1 MPSYFCLILRS
12 YTDGMFRR
20 IPLLLSCILSFAAA
34 GQLPAYKNPRLSAE
48 IRTRDLLS
56 RMTVEE
62 KVGQLLCPM
71 GWEMYEKKG
80 EAVSYSPAFRE
91 VIDTRHAGAFWG
103 VYRADPWTRKTLET
117 GLNPGLAAR
126 VGNALQKYVMENTRL
141 GIPLFLAEESPHGH
155 MAIGTTVFPT
165 GIGQAAT
172 WNPGLIR
179 KAAAAMAREV
189 RLQGAHIS
197 YGPVMDLS
205 RDPRWSR
212 VEESFGEDP
221 VLTAAMGVAAVEG
234 GGGGDLS
241 RPYSVISTLKHFIAY
256 GIPEGGHNGNTALV
270 GERELLENFLPPFRE
285 AVKAGA
291 LSVMTAYNSIDGVP
305 CTANG
310 YLYNDLLRTQWGF
323 RGFVVSDLFSI
334 NGLSGSHRVAQN
346 LQEAGELSLGAGV
359 DMDLGA
365 SGFARLKTSV
375 EEGRIS
381 LQQLD
386 EAAGRILKLKFEMGL
401 FENPYVD
408 PAGAAAVRSAE
419 HVALAREV
427 ARESVVLLENKN
439 NTLPLAPNL
448 KRIAVIGPNAHNRYN
463 QLGDYTAPQEETH
476 VTTLYEGIKK
486 RFKGAQVNYVKGVAI
501 RDTLHTDIPAAVKAA
516 REAEVAVVV
525 VGGSSARDFRTK
537 YIETGAA
544 VSDQESVQ
552 DMESGEG
559 FDRATLRLLGKQQE
573 LLEAVR
579 ATGTPLVV
587 IYIQGRPLEM
597 NWAAENADALLTGW
611 YPGQEGGHA
620 LADVLSGDVNPS
632 GRLPLSVPRS
642 VGQLPV
648 YYNRKHPRGHDYVE
662 MPAAP
667 LYAFGYGKSYTTFAY
682 SDLRIETKGKTEFDL
697 RFRLKNTGSREG
709 EEVVQ
714 LYLRDEVASVV
725 QPLKQLKQFRKV
737 KLKAGEEQELLFTL
751 RASDLE
757 IVSKEM
763 KRIVEPGEFRVMV
776 GASSADIRLE
786 GIVIVG
792 SE

>member
-1 MPSYFCLILRS
+1 
-12 YTDGMFRR
+12 MFRR
-20 IPLLLSCILSFAAA
+20 ISVLLFSILSFTAA
-34 GQLPAYKNPRLSAE
+34 GQAPAYKNPRLSPE
-48 IRTRDLLS
+48 ERTRDLLA
-56 RMTVEE
+56 RMTADE

-71 GWEMYEKKG
+71 GWEMYEKNG
-80 EAVSYSPAFRE
+80 DSVNISPAFRE
-91 VIDTRHAGAFWG
+91 MTGTRHAGAFWG

-117 GLNPGLAAR
+117 GLTPELAAR
-126 VGNALQKYVMENTRL
+126 AGNTLQKYVKENTRL

-172 WNPGLIR
+172 WNPGLIS

-221 VLTAAMGVAAVEG
+221 VLTSAMGVAAVQG
-234 GGGGDLS
+234 SGGGDLT
-241 RPYSVISTLKHFIAY
+241 RPYSVVTTLKHFIAY
-256 GIPEGGHNGNTALV
+256 GIPEGGHNGNTALI
-270 GERELLENFLPPFRE
+270 GERELHENFFPPFRA

-305 CTANG
+305 CTANP
-310 YLYNDLLRTQWGF
+310 YLYRELLKTQWGF

-334 NGLSGSHRVAQN
+334 NGLAGSHRVAQN
-346 LQEAGELSLGAGV
+346 LKEAGELSLGAGV

-365 SGFARLKTSV
+365 SGFADIKKSV
-375 EEGRIS
+375 EEGKITP
-381 LQQLD
+381 QQLD

-408 PAGAAAVRSAE
+408 PAKAARGVRTAE
-419 HVALAREV
+419 HIALAREV

-439 NTLPLAPNL
+439 GILPLAPGL
-448 KRIAVIGPNAHNRYN
+448 KRIAVIGPNADNRYN
-463 QLGDYTAPQEETH
+463 QLGDYTAPQEESH
-476 VTTLYEGIKK
+476 VVTVYEGIQR
-486 RFKGAQVNYVKGVAI
+486 RFKGARVTYVKGVAV
-501 RDTLHTDIPAAVKAA
+501 RDTMHADIPAAVKAA
-516 REAEVAVVV
+516 REAEVAIMV

-544 VSDQESVQ
+544 VQDRALVQ
-552 DMESGEG
+552 DMENGEG
-559 FDRATLRLLGKQQE
+559 FDRATLGLLGRQQE

-597 NWAAENADALLTGW
+597 NWAAENADALLTAW
-611 YPGQEGGHA
+611 YPGQEGGNA
-620 LADVLSGDVNPS
+620 LADVLSGDADPS
-632 GRLPLSVPRS
+632 GRLPISVPRS

-648 YYNRKHPRGHDYVE
+648 YYNRKHPQGHDYVE
-662 MPAAP
+662 LPAAP

-682 SDLRIETKGKTEFDL
+682 SDLETEAKDKTDFTIS
-697 RFRLKNTGSREG
+697 FRLKNTGEREG
-709 EEVVQ
+709 DEVVQ
-714 LYLRDEVASVV
+714 IYLHDEVASVV
-725 QPLKQLKQFRKV
+725 QPRKQLKQFRKIR
-737 KLKAGEEQELLFTL
+737 LKPGEEQQVSFSLT
-751 RASDLE
+751 AADLE
-757 IVSKEM
+757 ILNKEM
-763 KRIVEPGEFRVMV
+763 RRIVEPGEFRVMV
-776 GASSADIRLE
+776 GASSEDIRLE
-786 GIVIVG
+786 GKFIVPG
-792 SE
+792 SG

>member
-1 MPSYFCLILRS
+1 M
-12 YTDGMFRR
+12 
-20 IPLLLSCILSFAAA
+20 
-34 GQLPAYKNPRLSAE
+34 PAYKNPALSPDD
-48 IRTRDLLS
+48 RTRDLLA
-56 RMTVEE
+56 RMTADE

-71 GWEMYEKKG
+71 GWEMYVKEG
-80 EAVSYSPAFRE
+80 NLVSYSPAFRE
-91 VIDTRHAGAFWG
+91 MIDTRHIGAFWG

-117 GLNPGLAAR
+117 GLNPALAAR
-126 VGNALQKYVMENTRL
+126 AGNALQKYVMENTRL

-172 WNPGLIR
+172 WNPALIS
-179 KAAAAMAREV
+179 KASAAMAREV

-221 VLTAAMGVAAVEG
+221 VLTAAIGVATVQGAG
-234 GGGGDLS
+234 AGKLS
-241 RPYSVISTLKHFIAY
+241 EPYSVVSTLKHFIAY

-270 GERELLENFLPPFRE
+270 GERELHENFLLPFRE

-291 LSVMTAYNSIDGVP
+291 LSVMTGYNSIDGVP
-305 CTANG
+305 CTANPW
-310 YLYNDLLRTQWGF
+310 LYRSLLKSQWGF

-334 NGLSGSHRVAQN
+334 NGLAGSHRVAEN

-365 SGFARLKTSV
+365 SGFARIKTSL
-375 EEGRIS
+375 EEGKIT

-386 EAAGRILKLKFEMGL
+386 EAVGRILKLKFEMGL
-401 FENPYVD
+401 FENPYVN
-408 PAGAAAVRSAE
+408 PQRAAEGVRTAA
-419 HVALAREV
+419 HIVLARQV
-427 ARESVVLLENKN
+427 ARESIVLLENKN
-439 NTLPLAPNL
+439 GVLPLRPGIR
-448 KRIAVIGPNAHNRYN
+448 RIAVIGPNADNRYN
-463 QLGDYTAPQEETH
+463 QLGDYTAPQEDSNVIT
-476 VTTLYEGIKK
+476 VYEGIKR
-486 RFKGAQVNYVKGVAI
+486 RFKNAEVSYVKGTAI
-501 RDTLHTDIPAAVKAA
+501 RDTLNTDIAAAVQAA
-516 REAEVAVVV
+516 RRADVAVVV

-544 VSDQESVQ
+544 VSNNELVQ

-559 FDRATLRLLGKQQE
+559 FDRATLSLMGKQQE

-579 ATGTPLVV
+579 TTGTPLVV
-587 IYIQGRPLEM
+587 IYIEGRPLEM
-597 NWAAENADALLTGW
+597 NWAAANADALLTAW
-611 YPGQEGGHA
+611 YPGQEGGNA

-632 GRLPLSVPRS
+632 GRLPISVPRS

-648 YYNRKHPRGHDYVE
+648 YYNRKHPQGHDYVE
-662 MPAAP
+662 LPASP

-682 SDLRIETKGKTEFDL
+682 SDLKVEKKGETDFEVV
-697 RFRLKNTGSREG
+697 FRLKNTGQREG

-725 QPLKQLKQFRKV
+725 QPLKQLKKFRKV
-737 KLKAGEEQELLFTL
+737 RLKPGEEQQLTFTL
-751 RASDLE
+751 RAGDLE
-757 IVSKEM
+757 IINREM
-763 KRIVEPGEFRVMV
+763 QRTVEPGEFTVMV

-786 GIVIVG
+786 GKFRVDS

>member
-1 MPSYFCLILRS
+1 V
-12 YTDGMFRR
+12 
-20 IPLLLSCILSFAAA
+20 
-34 GQLPAYKNPRLSAE
+34 PAYKNPALSPDD
-48 IRTRDLLS
+48 RTRDLLA
-56 RMTVEE
+56 RMTADE

-71 GWEMYEKKG
+71 GWEMYVKEG
-80 EAVSYSPAFRE
+80 NLVSYSPAFRE
-91 VIDTRHAGAFWG
+91 MIDTRHIGAFWG

-117 GLNPGLAAR
+117 GLNPALAAR
-126 VGNALQKYVMENTRL
+126 AGNALQKYVMENTRL

-172 WNPGLIR
+172 WNPALIS
-179 KAAAAMAREV
+179 KASAAMAREV

-221 VLTAAMGVAAVEG
+221 VLTAAIGVATVQGAG
-234 GGGGDLS
+234 AGKLS
-241 RPYSVISTLKHFIAY
+241 EPYSVVSTLKHFIAY

-270 GERELLENFLPPFRE
+270 GERELHENFLLPFRE

-291 LSVMTAYNSIDGVP
+291 LSVMTGYNSIDGVP
-305 CTANG
+305 CTANPW
-310 YLYNDLLRTQWGF
+310 LYRSLLKSQWGF

-334 NGLSGSHRVAQN
+334 NGLAGSHRVAEN

-365 SGFARLKTSV
+365 SGFARIKTSL
-375 EEGRIS
+375 EEGKIT

-386 EAAGRILKLKFEMGL
+386 EAVGRILKLKFEMGL
-401 FENPYVD
+401 FENPYVN
-408 PAGAAAVRSAE
+408 PQRAAEGVRTAA
-419 HVALAREV
+419 HIALARQV
-427 ARESVVLLENKN
+427 ARESIVLLENKN
-439 NTLPLAPNL
+439 GVLPLRPGTR
-448 KRIAVIGPNAHNRYN
+448 RIAVIGPNADNRYN
-463 QLGDYTAPQEETH
+463 QLGDYTAPQEDSNVIT
-476 VTTLYEGIKK
+476 VYEGIKR
-486 RFKGAQVNYVKGVAI
+486 RFKNAEVSYVKGTAI
-501 RDTLHTDIPAAVKAA
+501 RDTLNTDIAAAVQAA
-516 REAEVAVVV
+516 RRADVAVVV

-544 VSDQESVQ
+544 VSNNELVQ

-559 FDRATLRLLGKQQE
+559 FDRATLSLMGKQQE

-579 ATGTPLVV
+579 TTGTPLVV
-587 IYIQGRPLEM
+587 IYIEGRPLEM
-597 NWAAENADALLTGW
+597 NWAAANADALLTAW
-611 YPGQEGGHA
+611 YPGQEGGNA

-632 GRLPLSVPRS
+632 GRLPISVPRS

-648 YYNRKHPRGHDYVE
+648 YYNRKHPQGHDYVE
-662 MPAAP
+662 LPASP

-682 SDLRIETKGKTEFDL
+682 SDLKVEKKGETDFEVV
-697 RFRLKNTGSREG
+697 FRLKNTGQREG

-725 QPLKQLKQFRKV
+725 QPLKQLKKFRKV
-737 KLKAGEEQELLFTL
+737 RLKPGEEQQLTFTL
-751 RASDLE
+751 RAGDLE
-757 IVSKEM
+757 IINREM
-763 KRIVEPGEFRVMV
+763 QRTVEPGEFTVMV

-786 GIVIVG
+786 GKFRVDS

>member
-1 MPSYFCLILRS
+1 MFQRIPALLFCLLGF
-12 YTDGMFRR
+12 T
-20 IPLLLSCILSFAAA
+20 A
-34 GQLPAYKNPRLSAE
+34 GGQTPAYKNPRLSPEA
-48 IRTRDLLS
+48 RTRDLLT
-56 RMTVEE
+56 RMTVDE

-71 GWEMYEKKG
+71 GWEMYEKNG
-80 EAVSYSPAFRE
+80 STVNPSPAFRE
-91 VIDTRHAGAFWG
+91 MMNNRSVGTFWG

-117 GLNPGLAAR
+117 GLNPELAAR
-126 VGNALQKYVMENTRL
+126 TGNALQKYARENTRL

-165 GIGQAAT
+165 GLGQAAT

-179 KAAAAMAREV
+179 RAAAAMAKEI

-221 VLTAAMGVAAVEG
+221 VLTSAIGVAAVQG

-241 RPYSVISTLKHFIAY
+241 QPYSVVATLKHFIAY
-256 GIPEGGHNGNTALV
+256 GIPEGGHNGNTALI
-270 GERELLENFLPPFRE
+270 GPRELHENFFPPFRA

-305 CTANG
+305 CTADP
-310 YLYNDLLRTQWGF
+310 YLYRDLLKTQWGF

-346 LQEAGELSLGAGV
+346 LEEAGELSLGAGV

-365 SGFARLKTSV
+365 SGFAGLKK
-375 EEGRIS
+375 S
-381 LQQLD
+381 LETVKITPQQLD
-386 EAAGRILKLKFEMGL
+386 EAVGRILKLKFEMGL
-401 FENPYVD
+401 FENPYTD
-408 PAGAAAVRSAE
+408 PALAAKTVRSAE
-419 HVALAREV
+419 HIALAREV

-439 NTLPLAPNL
+439 STLPLSSKL
-448 KRIAVIGPNAHNRYN
+448 KRIAVIGPNADNRYN
-463 QLGDYTAPQEETH
+463 QLGDYTAPQEDRNVIT
-476 VTTLYEGIKK
+476 VYEGIKR
-486 RFKGAQVNYVKGVAI
+486 RFKEAAVTYVKGVAI

-516 REAEVAVVV
+516 READVAIVV
-525 VGGSSARDFRTK
+525 VGGSSARDFKTK

-544 VSDQESVQ
+544 VSDQASVQ

-559 FDRATLRLLGKQQE
+559 FDRATLSLLGKQQA

-597 NWAAENADALLTGW
+597 NWAAEYADALLTAW
-611 YPGQEGGHA
+611 YPGQEGGNA
-620 LADVLSGDVNPS
+620 LADVLSGDTDPS
-632 GRLPLSVPRS
+632 GRLPISVPRS

-648 YYNRKHPRGHDYVE
+648 YYNKKHPKGHDYVE
-662 MPAAP
+662 MAAAP
-667 LYAFGYGKSYTTFAY
+667 LYAFGYGKSYTTFAW
-682 SDLRIETKGKTEFDL
+682 SDLEIEKKAETTFEVS
-697 RFRLKNTGSREG
+697 FRLKNTGGRAG
-709 EEVVQ
+709 TEVVQ
-714 LYLRDEVASVV
+714 LYIRDEVASVV

-737 KLKAGEEQELLFTL
+737 NLKPGEEQQLSFTL
-751 RASDLE
+751 TVADLE
-757 IVSKEM
+757 IVNKEM
-763 KRIVEPGEFRVMV
+763 QRVVEPGGFRVMV

-786 GIVIVG
+786 GTARV
-792 SE
+792 E

>member
-1 MPSYFCLILRS
+1 M
-12 YTDGMFRR
+12 
-20 IPLLLSCILSFAAA
+20 
-34 GQLPAYKNPRLSAE
+34 PAYKNPALSPDD
-48 IRTRDLLS
+48 RTRDLLA
-56 RMTVEE
+56 RMTADE

-71 GWEMYEKKG
+71 GWEMYVKEG
-80 EAVSYSPAFRE
+80 NLVSYSPAFRE
-91 VIDTRHAGAFWG
+91 MIDTRHIGAFWG

-117 GLNPGLAAR
+117 GLNPALAAR
-126 VGNALQKYVMENTRL
+126 AGNALQKYVMENTRL

-172 WNPGLIR
+172 WNPALIS
-179 KAAAAMAREV
+179 KASAAMAREV

-221 VLTAAMGVAAVEG
+221 VLTAAIGVATVQGAG
-234 GGGGDLS
+234 AGKLS
-241 RPYSVISTLKHFIAY
+241 EPYSVVSTLKHFIAY

-270 GERELLENFLPPFRE
+270 GERELHENFLLPFRE

-291 LSVMTAYNSIDGVP
+291 LSVMTGYNSIDGVP
-305 CTANG
+305 CTANPW
-310 YLYNDLLRTQWGF
+310 LYRSLLKSQWGF

-334 NGLSGSHRVAQN
+334 NGLAGSHRVAEN

-365 SGFARLKTSV
+365 SGFARIKTSL
-375 EEGRIS
+375 EEGKIT

-386 EAAGRILKLKFEMGL
+386 EAVGRILKLKFEMGL
-401 FENPYVD
+401 FENPYVN
-408 PAGAAAVRSAE
+408 PQRAAEGVRTAA
-419 HVALAREV
+419 HIALARQV
-427 ARESVVLLENKN
+427 ARESIVLLENKN
-439 NTLPLAPNL
+439 GVLPLRPGTR
-448 KRIAVIGPNAHNRYN
+448 RIAVIGPNADNRYN
-463 QLGDYTAPQEETH
+463 QLGDYTAPQEDSNVIT
-476 VTTLYEGIKK
+476 VYEGIKR
-486 RFKGAQVNYVKGVAI
+486 RFKNAEVSYVKGTAI
-501 RDTLHTDIPAAVKAA
+501 RDTLNTDIAAAVQAA
-516 REAEVAVVV
+516 RRADVAVVV

-544 VSDQESVQ
+544 VSNNELVQ

-559 FDRATLRLLGKQQE
+559 FDRATLSLMGKQQE

-579 ATGTPLVV
+579 TTGTPLVV
-587 IYIQGRPLEM
+587 IYIEGRPLEM
-597 NWAAENADALLTGW
+597 NWAAANADALLTAW
-611 YPGQEGGHA
+611 YPGQEGGNA

-632 GRLPLSVPRS
+632 GRLPISVPRS

-648 YYNRKHPRGHDYVE
+648 YYNRKHPQGHDYVE
-662 MPAAP
+662 LPASP

-682 SDLRIETKGKTEFDL
+682 SDLKVEKKGETDFEVV
-697 RFRLKNTGSREG
+697 FRLKNTGQREG

-725 QPLKQLKQFRKV
+725 QPLKQLKKFRKV
-737 KLKAGEEQELLFTL
+737 RLKPGEEQQLTFTL
-751 RASDLE
+751 RAGDLE
-757 IVSKEM
+757 IINREM
-763 KRIVEPGEFRVMV
+763 QRTVEPGEFTVMV

-786 GIVIVG
+786 GKFRVDS

>member
-1 MPSYFCLILRS
+1 MLQRILV
-12 YTDGMFRR
+12 F
-20 IPLLLSCILSFAAA
+20 CILSFSVA
-34 GQLPAYKNPRLSAE
+34 GQVPAYKNRALSPDD
-48 IRTRDLLS
+48 RTRDLLA
-56 RMTVEE
+56 RMTADE

-71 GWEMYEKKG
+71 GWEMYIKEG
-80 EAVSYSPAFRE
+80 NSVSYSPAFRE
-91 VIDTRHAGAFWG
+91 MIDTRHIGAFWG

-117 GLNPGLAAR
+117 GLNPALAAHA
-126 VGNALQKYVMENTRL
+126 GNALQKYVMENTRL

-155 MAIGTTVFPT
+155 MAVGTTVFPT

-172 WNPGLIR
+172 WNPALIS
-179 KAAAAMAREV
+179 KASAAMAREV

-221 VLTAAMGVAAVEG
+221 VLTAAIGVATVQGAG
-234 GGGGDLS
+234 AGKLS
-241 RPYSVISTLKHFIAY
+241 EPYSVVSTLKHFIAY

-270 GERELLENFLPPFRE
+270 GERELHENFLLPFRE

-291 LSVMTAYNSIDGVP
+291 LSVMTGYNSIDGVP
-305 CTANG
+305 CTANPW
-310 YLYNDLLRTQWGF
+310 LYRSLLKSQWGF

-334 NGLSGSHRVAQN
+334 NGLAGSHRVAEN

-365 SGFARLKTSV
+365 SGFARIKTSL
-375 EEGRIS
+375 EEGKIT

-386 EAAGRILKLKFEMGL
+386 EAVGRILKLKFEMGL
-401 FENPYVD
+401 FENPYVN
-408 PAGAAAVRSAE
+408 PQRAAEGVRTAA
-419 HVALAREV
+419 HIALARQV
-427 ARESVVLLENKN
+427 ARESIVLLENKN
-439 NTLPLAPNL
+439 GVLPLRPGTR
-448 KRIAVIGPNAHNRYN
+448 RIAVIGPNADNRYN
-463 QLGDYTAPQEETH
+463 QLGDYTAPQEDSNVIT
-476 VTTLYEGIKK
+476 VYEGIKR
-486 RFKGAQVNYVKGVAI
+486 RFKNAEVSYVKGTAI
-501 RDTLHTDIPAAVKAA
+501 RDTLNTDIAAAVQAA
-516 REAEVAVVV
+516 RRADVAVVV

-544 VSDQESVQ
+544 VSNNELVQ

-559 FDRATLRLLGKQQE
+559 FDRATLSLMGKQQE

-579 ATGTPLVV
+579 TTGTPLVV
-587 IYIQGRPLEM
+587 IYIEGRPLEM
-597 NWAAENADALLTGW
+597 NWAAANADALLTAW
-611 YPGQEGGHA
+611 YPGQEGGNA

-632 GRLPLSVPRS
+632 GRLPISVPRS

-648 YYNRKHPRGHDYVE
+648 YYNRKHPQGHDYVE
-662 MPAAP
+662 LPASP

-682 SDLRIETKGKTEFDL
+682 SDLKVEKKGETDFEVV
-697 RFRLKNTGSREG
+697 FRLKNTGQREG

-725 QPLKQLKQFRKV
+725 QPLKQLKKFRKV
-737 KLKAGEEQELLFTL
+737 QLKPGEEQQLTFTL
-751 RASDLE
+751 RAGELE
-757 IVSKEM
+757 IINRKM
-763 KRIVEPGEFRVMV
+763 QKTVEPGEFTVMV

-786 GIVIVG
+786 GKFWVDS

>member
-1 MPSYFCLILRS
+1 
-12 YTDGMFRR
+12 MFQR
-20 IPLLLSCILSFAAA
+20 IFVLLFSILSFTAA
-34 GQLPAYKNPRLSAE
+34 GQAPAYQNPRLSTE
-48 IRTRDLLS
+48 ERTRDLLA
-56 RMTVEE
+56 RMTTDE
-62 KVGQLLCPM
+62 KAGQLLCPM
-71 GWEMYEKKG
+71 GWEMYEKNG
-80 EAVSYSPAFRE
+80 DSVSISPAFRE
-91 VIDTRHAGAFWG
+91 MTDTRHAGTFWG

-117 GLNPGLAAR
+117 GLNPELAAR
-126 VGNALQKYVMENTRL
+126 AGNALQKYVKENTRL

-179 KAAAAMAREV
+179 KAAEAMAREV

-221 VLTAAMGVAAVEG
+221 VLTSAMGVAAVEG
-234 GGGGDLS
+234 SGGGDLT
-241 RPYSVISTLKHFIAY
+241 RPYSVVTTLKHFIAY

-270 GERELLENFLPPFRE
+270 GERELHENFFPPFRA

-305 CTANG
+305 CTANP
-310 YLYNDLLRTQWGF
+310 YLYRELLKAQWNF

-334 NGLSGSHRVAQN
+334 NGLAGSHRVAHN
-346 LQEAGELSLGAGV
+346 LKEAGELSLGAGV
-359 DMDLGA
+359 DMDLGG
-365 SGFARLKTSV
+365 SGFADIKKSV
-375 EEGRIS
+375 EEGKITT
-381 LQQLD
+381 QQLD
-386 EAAGRILKLKFEMGL
+386 EAVGRILKLKFEMGL

-408 PAGAAAVRSAE
+408 PVKAARGVRTAE
-419 HVALAREV
+419 HIALAREV

-439 NTLPLAPNL
+439 GILPLAPDL
-448 KRIAVIGPNAHNRYN
+448 KRIAVIGPNADNRYN
-463 QLGDYTAPQEETH
+463 QLGDYTAPQDESNV
-476 VTTLYEGIKK
+476 VTVYEGIKR
-486 RFKGAQVNYVKGVAI
+486 RFKEAAVTFVKGVAI
-501 RDTLHTDIPAAVKAA
+501 RDTLQTDIPAAVKAA
-516 REAEVAVVV
+516 REAEVAIVV

-544 VSDQESVQ
+544 VNDRAVVQ
-552 DMESGEG
+552 DMENGEG
-559 FDRATLRLLGKQQE
+559 FDRATLGLLGKQQE

-597 NWAAENADALLTGW
+597 NWAAENADALLTAW
-611 YPGQEGGHA
+611 YPGQEGGNA

-642 VGQLPV
+642 AGQLPV
-648 YYNRKHPRGHDYVE
+648 YYNRKHPQGHEYVE
-662 MPAAP
+662 LPAAP

-682 SDLRIETKGKTEFDL
+682 SDLKTETKGKTDFTVS
-697 RFRLKNTGSREG
+697 FRLKNTGKREG
-709 EEVVQ
+709 EEVTQ
-714 LYLRDEVASVV
+714 IYLRDEVASVV
-725 QPLKQLKQFRKV
+725 QPRKQLKQFRKIR
-737 KLKAGEEQELLFTL
+737 LKPGEEQQVSFSFT
-751 RASDLE
+751 ASDLE

-763 KRIVEPGEFRVMV
+763 RRIVEPGEFGIMV
-776 GASSADIRLE
+776 GASSEDIRLE
-786 GIVIVG
+786 GKFIVKG

>member
-1 MPSYFCLILRS
+1 MFQRIVLPLFCIV
-12 YTDGMFRR
+12 
-20 IPLLLSCILSFAAA
+20 SFAAA
-34 GQLPAYKNPRLSAE
+34 GQVPAYKNPRLSHE
-48 IRTRDLLS
+48 ERTRDLLA
-56 RMTVEE
+56 RMTVDE

-80 EAVSYSPAFRE
+80 NAVNYSPAFRQM
-91 VIDTRHAGAFWG
+91 IDTRHIGAFWG

-117 GLNPGLAAR
+117 GLHPALAAQA
-126 VGNALQKYVMENTRL
+126 GNALQKYVMENTRL

-179 KAAAAMAREV
+179 QAAAAMAKEV
-189 RLQGAHIS
+189 RLQGGHIS

-221 VLTAAMGVAAVEG
+221 VLTAAMGVAAVQG

-241 RPYSVISTLKHFIAY
+241 RPYSVVSTLKHFIAY
-256 GIPEGGHNGNTALV
+256 GIPEGGHNGNTAVV
-270 GERELLENFLPPFRE
+270 GERELHENFLPPFRE

-291 LSVMTAYNSIDGVP
+291 LSIMTAYNSIDGVP
-305 CTANG
+305 CTANS
-310 YLYNDLLRTQWGF
+310 YLYRDLLKTQWGF

-346 LQEAGELSLGAGV
+346 LKEAGELALGAGV

-365 SGFARLKTSV
+365 SGFARLKASV
-375 EEGRIS
+375 EEGKIS
-381 LQQLD
+381 REQLD
-386 EAAGRILKLKFEMGL
+386 EAVARILKLKFEMGL

-408 PAGAAAVRSAE
+408 PAQAAAGVRTAE
-419 HVALAREV
+419 HIGLAREV

-439 NTLPLAPNL
+439 KVLPLAPDIR
-448 KRIAVIGPNAHNRYN
+448 RIAVIGPNADNRYN
-463 QLGDYTAPQEETH
+463 QLGDYTAPQEDSNVIT
-476 VTTLYEGIKK
+476 VYEGIKR
-486 RFKGAQVNYVKGVAI
+486 RFKEARVSYVKGVAI

-516 REAEVAVVV
+516 REAEVAIVV
-525 VGGSSARDFRTK
+525 VGGSSARDFKTK

-544 VSDQESVQ
+544 VSDKESVQ

-559 FDRATLRLLGKQQE
+559 FDRATLGLLGRQQE

-597 NWAAENADALLTGW
+597 NWAAENADALLTAW
-611 YPGQEGGHA
+611 YPGQEGGTA
-620 LADVLSGDVNPS
+620 LADVLSGDVGPS
-632 GRLPLSVPRS
+632 GRLPVSVPRS
-642 VGQLPV
+642 AGQLPV
-648 YYNRKHPRGHDYVE
+648 YYNRKHPQGHDYVE
-662 MPAAP
+662 MTAAP
-667 LYAFGYGKSYTTFAY
+667 LYAFGYGRSYTTFAY
-682 SDLRIETKGKTEFDL
+682 ANLEMKRTDSTGFEVS
-697 RFRLKNTGSREG
+697 FRLKNTGEREG
-709 EEVVQ
+709 TEVVQ
-714 LYLRDEVASVV
+714 VYLRDEVASVV

-737 KLKAGEEQELLFTL
+737 QLKPGEERLVSFTL
-751 RASDLE
+751 GASDLE
-757 IVSKEM
+757 LVNKEM
-763 KRIVEPGEFRVMV
+763 QRVVEPGEFRVMV

-786 GIVIVG
+786 GKIVVP
-792 SE
+792 SD

>member
-1 MPSYFCLILRS
+1 M
-12 YTDGMFRR
+12 
-20 IPLLLSCILSFAAA
+20 
-34 GQLPAYKNPRLSAE
+34 PAYKNPALSPDD
-48 IRTRDLLS
+48 RTRDLLA
-56 RMTVEE
+56 RMTADE

-71 GWEMYEKKG
+71 GWEMYVKEG
-80 EAVSYSPAFRE
+80 NSVSYSPAFRE
-91 VIDTRHAGAFWG
+91 MIDTRHIGAFWG
-103 VYRADPWTRKTLET
+103 VYRADPWTRKTMET
-117 GLNPGLAAR
+117 GLNPALAAR
-126 VGNALQKYVMENTRL
+126 AGNALQKYVMENTRL

-172 WNPGLIR
+172 WNPALIS
-179 KAAAAMAREV
+179 KASAAMAREV

-221 VLTAAMGVAAVEG
+221 VLTAAIGVATVQGAG
-234 GGGGDLS
+234 AGKLS
-241 RPYSVISTLKHFIAY
+241 EPYSVVSTLKHFIAY

-270 GERELLENFLPPFRE
+270 GERELHENFLLPFRE

-291 LSVMTAYNSIDGVP
+291 LSVMTGYNSIDGVP
-305 CTANG
+305 CTANPW
-310 YLYNDLLRTQWGF
+310 LYRSLLKSQWGF

-334 NGLSGSHRVAQN
+334 NGLAGSHRVAEN

-365 SGFARLKTSV
+365 SGFARIKTSL
-375 EEGRIS
+375 EEGKIT

-386 EAAGRILKLKFEMGL
+386 EAVGRILKLKFEMGL
-401 FENPYVD
+401 FENPYVN
-408 PAGAAAVRSAE
+408 PQRAAEGVRTAA
-419 HVALAREV
+419 HIALARQV
-427 ARESVVLLENKN
+427 ARESIVLLENKN
-439 NTLPLAPNL
+439 GVLPLRPGIR
-448 KRIAVIGPNAHNRYN
+448 RIAVIGPNADNRYN
-463 QLGDYTAPQEETH
+463 QLGDYTAPQEDSNVIT
-476 VTTLYEGIKK
+476 VYEGIKR
-486 RFKGAQVNYVKGVAI
+486 RFKNAEVSYVKGTAI
-501 RDTLHTDIPAAVKAA
+501 RDTLNTDIAAAVQAA
-516 REAEVAVVV
+516 RRADVAVVV

-544 VSDQESVQ
+544 VSNNELVQ

-559 FDRATLRLLGKQQE
+559 FDRATLSLMGKQQE

-579 ATGTPLVV
+579 TTGTPLVV
-587 IYIQGRPLEM
+587 IYIEGRPLEM
-597 NWAAENADALLTGW
+597 NWAAANADALLTAW
-611 YPGQEGGHA
+611 YPGQEGGNA

-632 GRLPLSVPRS
+632 GRLPISVPRS

-648 YYNRKHPRGHDYVE
+648 YYNRKHPQGHDYVE
-662 MPAAP
+662 LPASP

-682 SDLRIETKGKTEFDL
+682 SDLKAEKKGETDFEVV
-697 RFRLKNTGSREG
+697 FRLKNTGQREG

-725 QPLKQLKQFRKV
+725 QPLKQLKKFRKV
-737 KLKAGEEQELLFTL
+737 RLKPGEEQQLTFTL
-751 RASDLE
+751 RAGDLE
-757 IVSKEM
+757 IINREM
-763 KRIVEPGEFRVMV
+763 QRTVEPGEFTVMV

-786 GIVIVG
+786 GKFRVDS

>member
-1 MPSYFCLILRS
+1 V
-12 YTDGMFRR
+12 
-20 IPLLLSCILSFAAA
+20 
-34 GQLPAYKNPRLSAE
+34 PAYKNPALSPDD
-48 IRTRDLLS
+48 RTRDLLA
-56 RMTVEE
+56 RMTADE

-71 GWEMYEKKG
+71 GWEMYVKEG
-80 EAVSYSPAFRE
+80 NLVSYSPAFRE
-91 VIDTRHAGAFWG
+91 MIDTRHIGAFWG

-117 GLNPGLAAR
+117 GLNPALAAR
-126 VGNALQKYVMENTRL
+126 AGNALQKYVMENTRL

-172 WNPGLIR
+172 WNPALIS
-179 KAAAAMAREV
+179 KASAAMAREV

-221 VLTAAMGVAAVEG
+221 VLTAAIGVATVQGAG
-234 GGGGDLS
+234 AGKLS
-241 RPYSVISTLKHFIAY
+241 EPYSVVSTLKHFIAY

-270 GERELLENFLPPFRE
+270 GERELHENFLLPFRE

-291 LSVMTAYNSIDGVP
+291 LSVMTGYNSIDGVP
-305 CTANG
+305 CTANPW
-310 YLYNDLLRTQWGF
+310 LYRSLLKSQWGF

-334 NGLSGSHRVAQN
+334 NGLAGSHRVAEN

-365 SGFARLKTSV
+365 SGFARIKTSL
-375 EEGRIS
+375 EEGKIT

-386 EAAGRILKLKFEMGL
+386 EAVGRILKLKFEMGL
-401 FENPYVD
+401 FENPYVN
-408 PAGAAAVRSAE
+408 PQRAAEGVRTAA
-419 HVALAREV
+419 HIVLARQV
-427 ARESVVLLENKN
+427 ARESIVLLENKN
-439 NTLPLAPNL
+439 GVLPLRPGTR
-448 KRIAVIGPNAHNRYN
+448 RIAVIGPNADNRYN
-463 QLGDYTAPQEETH
+463 QLGDYTAPQEDSNVIT
-476 VTTLYEGIKK
+476 VYEGIKR
-486 RFKGAQVNYVKGVAI
+486 RFKNAEVSYVKGTAI
-501 RDTLHTDIPAAVKAA
+501 RDTLNTDIAAAVQAA
-516 REAEVAVVV
+516 RRADVAVVV

-544 VSDQESVQ
+544 VSNNELVQ

-559 FDRATLRLLGKQQE
+559 FDRATLSLMGKQQE

-579 ATGTPLVV
+579 TTGTPLVV
-587 IYIQGRPLEM
+587 IYIEGRPLEM
-597 NWAAENADALLTGW
+597 NWAAANADALLTAW
-611 YPGQEGGHA
+611 YPGQEGGNA

-632 GRLPLSVPRS
+632 GRLPISVPRS

-648 YYNRKHPRGHDYVE
+648 YYNRKHPQGHDYVE
-662 MPAAP
+662 LPASP

-682 SDLRIETKGKTEFDL
+682 SDLKVEKKGETDFEVV
-697 RFRLKNTGSREG
+697 FRLKNTGQREG

-725 QPLKQLKQFRKV
+725 QPLKQLKKFRKV
-737 KLKAGEEQELLFTL
+737 RLKPGEEQQLTFTL
-751 RASDLE
+751 RAGDLE
-757 IVSKEM
+757 IINREM
-763 KRIVEPGEFRVMV
+763 QRTVEPGEFTVMV

-786 GIVIVG
+786 GKFRVDS

>member
-1 MPSYFCLILRS
+1 M
-12 YTDGMFRR
+12 
-20 IPLLLSCILSFAAA
+20 
-34 GQLPAYKNPRLSAE
+34 PAYKNRALSPDD
-48 IRTRDLLS
+48 RTRDLLA
-56 RMTVEE
+56 RMTADE

-71 GWEMYEKKG
+71 GWEMYIKEG
-80 EAVSYSPAFRE
+80 NSVSYSPAFRE
-91 VIDTRHAGAFWG
+91 MIDTRHIGAFWG

-117 GLNPGLAAR
+117 GLNPALAAHA
-126 VGNALQKYVMENTRL
+126 GNALQKYVMENTRL

-155 MAIGTTVFPT
+155 MAVGTTVFPT

-172 WNPGLIR
+172 WNPALIS
-179 KAAAAMAREV
+179 KASAAMAREV

-221 VLTAAMGVAAVEG
+221 VLTAAIGVATVQGAG
-234 GGGGDLS
+234 AGKLS
-241 RPYSVISTLKHFIAY
+241 EPYSVVSTLKHFIAY

-270 GERELLENFLPPFRE
+270 GERELHENFLLPFRE

-291 LSVMTAYNSIDGVP
+291 LSVMTGYNSIDGVP
-305 CTANG
+305 CTANPW
-310 YLYNDLLRTQWGF
+310 LYRSLLKSQWGF

-334 NGLSGSHRVAQN
+334 NGLAGSHRVAEN

-365 SGFARLKTSV
+365 SGFARIKTSL
-375 EEGRIS
+375 EEGKIT

-386 EAAGRILKLKFEMGL
+386 EAVGRILKLKFEMGL
-401 FENPYVD
+401 FENPYVN
-408 PAGAAAVRSAE
+408 PQRAAEGVRTAA
-419 HVALAREV
+419 HIALARQV
-427 ARESVVLLENKN
+427 ARESIVLLENKN
-439 NTLPLAPNL
+439 GVLPLRPGTR
-448 KRIAVIGPNAHNRYN
+448 RIAVIGPNADNRYN
-463 QLGDYTAPQEETH
+463 QLGDYTAPQEDSNVIT
-476 VTTLYEGIKK
+476 VYEGIKR
-486 RFKGAQVNYVKGVAI
+486 RFKNAEVSYVKGTAI
-501 RDTLHTDIPAAVKAA
+501 RDTLNTDIAAAVQAA
-516 REAEVAVVV
+516 RRADVAVVV

-544 VSDQESVQ
+544 VSNNELVQ

-559 FDRATLRLLGKQQE
+559 FDRATLSLMGKQQE

-579 ATGTPLVV
+579 TTGTPLVV
-587 IYIQGRPLEM
+587 IYIEGRPLEM
-597 NWAAENADALLTGW
+597 NWAAANADALLTAW
-611 YPGQEGGHA
+611 YPGQEGGNA

-632 GRLPLSVPRS
+632 GRLPISVPRS

-648 YYNRKHPRGHDYVE
+648 YYNRKHPQGHDYVE
-662 MPAAP
+662 LPASP

-682 SDLRIETKGKTEFDL
+682 SDLKVEKKGETDFEVV
-697 RFRLKNTGSREG
+697 FRLKNTGQREG

-725 QPLKQLKQFRKV
+725 QPLKQLKKFRKV
-737 KLKAGEEQELLFTL
+737 QLKPGEEQQLTFTL
-751 RASDLE
+751 RAGELE
-757 IVSKEM
+757 IINRKM
-763 KRIVEPGEFRVMV
+763 QKTVEPGEFTVMV

-786 GIVIVG
+786 GKFWVDS

>member
-1 MPSYFCLILRS
+1 M
-12 YTDGMFRR
+12 
-20 IPLLLSCILSFAAA
+20 
-34 GQLPAYKNPRLSAE
+34 PAYKNPALSPDD
-48 IRTRDLLS
+48 RTRDLLA
-56 RMTVEE
+56 RMTADE

-71 GWEMYEKKG
+71 GWEMYVKEG
-80 EAVSYSPAFRE
+80 NSVSYSPAFRE
-91 VIDTRHAGAFWG
+91 MIDTRHIGAFWG

-117 GLNPGLAAR
+117 GLNPALAAR
-126 VGNALQKYVMENTRL
+126 AGNALQKYVMENTRL

-172 WNPGLIR
+172 WNPALIS
-179 KAAAAMAREV
+179 KASAAMAREV

-221 VLTAAMGVAAVEG
+221 VLTAAIGVATVQGAG
-234 GGGGDLS
+234 AGKLS
-241 RPYSVISTLKHFIAY
+241 EPYSVVSTLKHFIAY

-270 GERELLENFLPPFRE
+270 GERELHENFLLPFRE

-291 LSVMTAYNSIDGVP
+291 LSVMTGYNSIDGVP
-305 CTANG
+305 CTANPW
-310 YLYNDLLRTQWGF
+310 LYRSLLKSQWGF

-334 NGLSGSHRVAQN
+334 NGLAGSHRVAEN

-365 SGFARLKTSV
+365 SGFARIKTSL
-375 EEGRIS
+375 EEGKIT

-386 EAAGRILKLKFEMGL
+386 EAVGRILKLKFEMGL
-401 FENPYVD
+401 FENPYVN
-408 PAGAAAVRSAE
+408 PQRAAEGVRTAA
-419 HVALAREV
+419 HIVLARQV
-427 ARESVVLLENKN
+427 ARESIVLLENKN
-439 NTLPLAPNL
+439 GVLPLRPGIR
-448 KRIAVIGPNAHNRYN
+448 RIAVIGPNADNRYN
-463 QLGDYTAPQEETH
+463 QLGDYTAPQEDSNVIT
-476 VTTLYEGIKK
+476 VYEGIKR
-486 RFKGAQVNYVKGVAI
+486 RFKNAEVSYVKGTAI
-501 RDTLHTDIPAAVKAA
+501 RDTLNTDIAAAVQAA
-516 REAEVAVVV
+516 RRADVAVVV

-544 VSDQESVQ
+544 VSNNELVQ

-559 FDRATLRLLGKQQE
+559 FDRATLSLMGKQQE

-587 IYIQGRPLEM
+587 IYIEGRPLEM
-597 NWAAENADALLTGW
+597 NWAAANADALLTAW
-611 YPGQEGGHA
+611 YPGQEGGNA

-632 GRLPLSVPRS
+632 GRLPISVPRS

-648 YYNRKHPRGHDYVE
+648 YYNRKHPQGHDYVE
-662 MPAAP
+662 LPASP

-682 SDLRIETKGKTEFDL
+682 SDLKVEKKGETDFEVV
-697 RFRLKNTGSREG
+697 FRLKNTGQREG

-725 QPLKQLKQFRKV
+725 QPLKQLKKFRKV
-737 KLKAGEEQELLFTL
+737 RLKPGEEQQLTFTL
-751 RASDLE
+751 RAGDLE
-757 IVSKEM
+757 IINREM
-763 KRIVEPGEFRVMV
+763 QRTVEPGEFTVMV

-786 GIVIVG
+786 GKFRVDS

>member
-1 MPSYFCLILRS
+1 MRS
-12 YTDGMFRR
+12 YTGSMFQK
-20 IPLLLSCILSFAAA
+20 IVVVLFCILWFPA
-34 GQLPAYKNPRLSAE
+34 GAQTPAYKNPRLSPEA
-48 IRTRDLLS
+48 RTRDLLA
-56 RMTVEE
+56 RMTTDE

-71 GWEMYEKKG
+71 GWEMYGKTG
-80 EAVSYSPAFRE
+80 SSVNYSSAFRE
-91 VIDTRHAGAFWG
+91 IMDTRPVGTFWG

-117 GLNPGLAAR
+117 GLNPELAAR
-126 VGNALQKYVMENTRL
+126 AGNALQKYVRENTRL

-179 KAAAAMAREV
+179 KAAAAMAKEI

-221 VLTAAMGVAAVEG
+221 VLTSAMGVAAVEG

-241 RPYSVISTLKHFIAY
+241 RPYSVIATLKHFIAY
-256 GIPEGGHNGNTALV
+256 GIPEGGHNGNTALI
-270 GERELLENFLPPFRE
+270 GERELHENFFPPFQA

-291 LSVMTAYNSIDGVP
+291 LSVMTAYNSIDGVA
-305 CTANG
+305 CTANP
-310 YLYNDLLRTQWGF
+310 YLYRDLLRNQWGF

-346 LQEAGELSLGAGV
+346 LAEAGELSLGAGV

-365 SGFARLKTSV
+365 SGFAGLKKSL
-375 EEGRIS
+375 EEGKITPE
-381 LQQLD
+381 QLD

-408 PAGAAAVRSAE
+408 PALAAKTVRSAE
-419 HVALAREV
+419 HIALAREV
-427 ARESVVLLENKN
+427 ARESVVLLENKKDI
-439 NTLPLAPNL
+439 LPLSAGL
-448 KRIAVIGPNAHNRYN
+448 KRIAVIGPNADNRYN
-463 QLGDYTAPQEETH
+463 QLGDYTAPQEESNV
-476 VTTLYEGIKK
+476 VTVYEGIKR
-486 RFKGAQVNYVKGVAI
+486 RFQGAEVTYVKGVAV
-501 RDTLHTDIPAAVKAA
+501 RDTQNTDIPAAVKAA
-516 REAEVAVVV
+516 REAEVAIVV
-525 VGGSSARDFRTK
+525 VGGSSARDFKTK

-544 VSDQESVQ
+544 VSDRESVQ

-559 FDRATLRLLGKQQE
+559 FDRATLGLMGKQQQ

-597 NWAAENADALLTGW
+597 NWAAEHADALLTAW
-611 YPGQEGGHA
+611 YPGQEGGNA

-632 GRLPLSVPRS
+632 GRLPISVPRS

-648 YYNRKHPRGHDYVE
+648 YYNKKHPQGHDYVE
-662 MPAAP
+662 MAAAP
-667 LYAFGYGKSYTTFAY
+667 LYAFGYGKSYTSFAW
-682 SDLRIETKGKTEFDL
+682 SDLKIEMKDKTTFEVS
-697 RFRLKNTGSREG
+697 FRLKNTGGREG
-709 EEVVQ
+709 DEVVQ
-714 LYLRDEVASVV
+714 IYLRDEVASVV
-725 QPLKQLKQFRKV
+725 QPQKQLKQFRKV
-737 KLKAGEEQELLFTL
+737 KLKAGEEQQLSFTL
-751 RASDLE
+751 TAADLE
-757 IVSKEM
+757 IVNKEM
-763 KRIVEPGEFRVMV
+763 RRVVEPGEFRVMV

-786 GIVIVG
+786 EKFRVG
-792 SE
+792 AG

>member
-1 MPSYFCLILRS
+1 MLQRILV
-12 YTDGMFRR
+12 F
-20 IPLLLSCILSFAAA
+20 CILSFSVA
-34 GQLPAYKNPRLSAE
+34 GQVPAYKNPALSPDD
-48 IRTRDLLS
+48 RTRDLLA
-56 RMTVEE
+56 RMTADE

-71 GWEMYEKKG
+71 GWEMYVKEG
-80 EAVSYSPAFRE
+80 NLVSYSPAFRE
-91 VIDTRHAGAFWG
+91 MIDTRHIGAFWG

-117 GLNPGLAAR
+117 GLNPALAAR
-126 VGNALQKYVMENTRL
+126 AGNALQKYVMENTRL

-172 WNPGLIR
+172 WNPALIS
-179 KAAAAMAREV
+179 KASAAMAREV

-221 VLTAAMGVAAVEG
+221 VLTAAIGVATVQGAG
-234 GGGGDLS
+234 AGKLS
-241 RPYSVISTLKHFIAY
+241 EPYSVVSTLKHFIAY

-270 GERELLENFLPPFRE
+270 GERELHENFLLPFRE

-291 LSVMTAYNSIDGVP
+291 LSVMTGYNSIDGVP
-305 CTANG
+305 CTANPW
-310 YLYNDLLRTQWGF
+310 LYRSLLKSQWGF

-334 NGLSGSHRVAQN
+334 NGLAGSHRVAEN

-365 SGFARLKTSV
+365 SGFARIKTSL
-375 EEGRIS
+375 EEGKIT

-386 EAAGRILKLKFEMGL
+386 EAVGRILKLKFEMGL
-401 FENPYVD
+401 FENPYVN
-408 PAGAAAVRSAE
+408 PQRAAEGVRTAA
-419 HVALAREV
+419 HIALARQV
-427 ARESVVLLENKN
+427 ARESIVLLENKN
-439 NTLPLAPNL
+439 GVLPLRPGTR
-448 KRIAVIGPNAHNRYN
+448 RIAVIGPNADNRYN
-463 QLGDYTAPQEETH
+463 QLGDYTAPQEDSNVIT
-476 VTTLYEGIKK
+476 VYEGIKR
-486 RFKGAQVNYVKGVAI
+486 RFKNAEVSYVKGTAI
-501 RDTLHTDIPAAVKAA
+501 RDTLNTDIAAAVQAA
-516 REAEVAVVV
+516 RRADVAVVV

-544 VSDQESVQ
+544 VSNNELVQ

-559 FDRATLRLLGKQQE
+559 FDRATLSLMGKQQE

-579 ATGTPLVV
+579 TTGTPLVV
-587 IYIQGRPLEM
+587 IYIEGRPLEM
-597 NWAAENADALLTGW
+597 NWAAANADALLTAW
-611 YPGQEGGHA
+611 YPGQEGGNA

-632 GRLPLSVPRS
+632 GRLPISVPRS

-648 YYNRKHPRGHDYVE
+648 YYNRKHPQGHDYVE
-662 MPAAP
+662 LPASP

-682 SDLRIETKGKTEFDL
+682 SDLKVEKKGETDFEVV
-697 RFRLKNTGSREG
+697 FRLKNTGQREG

-725 QPLKQLKQFRKV
+725 QPLKQLKKFRKV
-737 KLKAGEEQELLFTL
+737 RLKPGEEQQLTFTL
-751 RASDLE
+751 RAGDLE
-757 IVSKEM
+757 IINREM
-763 KRIVEPGEFRVMV
+763 QRTVEPGEFTVMV

-786 GIVIVG
+786 GKFRVDS